1 VHVALLWI
9 LALIELV
16 SFPFLGAGTQTIGG
30 YNVLSV
36 EGFLF
41 GVMTF
46 GIVMTLSVVTEL
58 WEGKGGAYNFDGVLG
73 IMVQGL
79 EVRQP
84 RFSSHLFFFYS

>member
-1 VHVALLWI
+1 
-9 LALIELV
+9 
-16 SFPFLGAGTQTIGG
+16 
-30 YNVLSV
+30 
-36 EGFLF
+36 
-41 GVMTF
+41 MTF